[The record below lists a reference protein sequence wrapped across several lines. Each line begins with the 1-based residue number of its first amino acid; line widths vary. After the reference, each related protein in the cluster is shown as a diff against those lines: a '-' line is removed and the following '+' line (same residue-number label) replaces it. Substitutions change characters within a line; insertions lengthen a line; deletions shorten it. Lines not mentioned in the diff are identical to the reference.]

1 MSLNRSSRA
10 RIRRMALAGAVSA
23 SLAVSLTPA
32 TAFAE
37 VVQDKSCVADNKIV
51 AAHSGTFEWSLRDS
65 FVNYVTGFVARG
77 SVESTGSV
85 TDAGSGKNWTFTAG
99 QAYSADP
106 NSVTLFV
113 PGTLHFTGHG
123 EGENAKLDNTFSNFR
138 LEITGTQAVMYLDA
152 KFRKFEG
159 MTTVGEWETMNNV
172 RFAEWTLSEP
182 FTGQW
187 GETVTFTS
195 DGVGYLTEEG
205 KVAFG
210 GFYNAEKEPVS
221 PLKVGSVTFGE
232 DCDKPD
238 SEPVPGDGDADGG
251 DSETPGD
258 ADGSDAGE
266 GDTDNGNTDGG
277 DADGG
282 DSETPGDAD
291 GSDAGE
297 GDTDNGNTDGGDAD
311 GGDSETP
318 GDADGSDAGEGD
330 TDNGN
335 TDGGDADGGDSE
347 TPGDADGG
355 DAGEGDTDNGN
366 TDGGDA
372 DGGDSETPG
381 DADGGD
387 AGEGDTDNGNT
398 DGGDADGGD
407 SETPGDADGGDHHTP
422 GHDSDSNDTKP
433 EDGHKPS
440 TDNDGGMKPSTD
452 GHDSTDDHNHGAP
465 AGNNNNG
472 SHGGT
477 HADHS
482 HGSSGLANTGASVM
496 STTGMA
502 LGLILTGAAAVFLA
516 HRRKNA

>member
-37 VVQDKSCVADNKIV
+37 VVQDKNCVADNKIV
-51 AAHSGTFEWSLRDS
+51 AAHSGTFEWSVRDS
-65 FVNYVTGFVARG
+65 LVRYITIGAARG

-106 NSVTLFV
+106 DSVTLFV
-113 PGTLHFTGHG
+113 PGTLHFIGHG
-123 EGENAKLDNTFSNFR
+123 EGENAKLNITFSDFR

-159 MTTVGEWETMNNV
+159 ITTIGEWETMNNV

-195 DGVGYLTEEG
+195 DGEGYMTEEG

-210 GFYNAEKEPVS
+210 GFYYSEKEPVS

-232 DCDKPD
+232 DCNKPD

-251 DSETPGD
+251 DADNGDSETPGDTDSGDAGEGDTDNGNTDGGDADADNGNTDGGDADGDADGSDSETPGD

-266 GDTDNGNTDGG
+266 GDTDN
-277 DADGG
+277 
-282 DSETPGDAD
+282 
-291 GSDAGE
+291 
-297 GDTDNGNTDGGDAD
+297 
-311 GGDSETP
+311 
-318 GDADGSDAGEGD
+318 
-330 TDNGN
+330 
-335 TDGGDADGGDSE
+335 GDADGGDSE

-355 DAGEGDTDNGN
+355 DAGEGDTDNGDADGGDSETPGDADSGDAGEGDADGGDADNGDSETPGDTDSGDAGEGDTDNGN
-366 TDGGDA
+366 TDGGDADGGDAGEGDTDNGDADGGDADGGDADEGDTDNGDA

-387 AGEGDTDNGNT
+387 AGEGGA
-398 DGGDADGGD
+398 GGGGV
-407 SETPGDADGGDHHTP
+407 AGGA
-422 GHDSDSNDTKP
+422 
-433 EDGHKPS
+433 
-440 TDNDGGMKPSTD
+440 GG
-452 GHDSTDDHNHGAP
+452 GGGGGA
-465 AGNNNNG
+465 
-472 SHGGT
+472 GG
-477 HADHS
+477 
-482 HGSSGLANTGASVM
+482 G
-496 STTGMA
+496 
-502 LGLILTGAAAVFLA
+502 
-516 HRRKNA
+516 

>member
-387 AGEGDTDNGNT
+387 
-398 DGGDADGGD
+398 
-407 SETPGDADGGDHHTP
+407 HHTP

>member
-37 VVQDKSCVADNKIV
+37 VVQDKNCVADNKIV
-51 AAHSGTFEWSLRDS
+51 AAHSGTFEWSVRDS
-65 FVNYVTGFVARG
+65 LVRYITTGAARG

-106 NSVTLFV
+106 DSATLFV
-113 PGTLHFTGHG
+113 PGTLHFIGHG
-123 EGENAKLDNTFSNFR
+123 EGENAKLNITFSDFR

-159 MTTVGEWETMNNV
+159 ITTIGEWETMNNV

-195 DGVGYLTEEG
+195 DGEGYMTEEG

-210 GFYNAEKEPVS
+210 GFYYSEKEPVS

-232 DCDKPD
+232 DCNKPD

-251 DSETPGD
+251 DADGSDAGEGDTDNGDADGGDADGGDADAGDSETPGDADGGDSETPGDTDGGDAGEGDTDNGGDTDGGDTDGGDAGEGDTDNGGDTDGGD

-266 GDTDNGNTDGG
+266 GDTDNGDTDGG
-277 DADGG
+277 
-282 DSETPGDAD
+282 
-291 GSDAGE
+291 DAGE
-297 GDTDNGNTDGGDAD
+297 GDTDNGGDADGGDAD
-311 GGDSETP
+311 GG
-318 GDADGSDAGEGD
+318 DAGEGD
-330 TDNGN
+330 TDNGDA
-335 TDGGDADGGDSE
+335 DGGDAGEGDADAGDSE

-355 DAGEGDTDNGN
+355 DAGEGDTDNG
-366 TDGGDA
+366 DA
-372 DGGDSETPG
+372 
-381 DADGGD
+381 D
-387 AGEGDTDNGNT
+387 AGEGDAGDADNGNT

-407 SETPGDADGGDHHTP
+407 ADGG
-422 GHDSDSNDTKP
+422 
-433 EDGHKPS
+433 
-440 TDNDGGMKPSTD
+440 GG
-452 GHDSTDDHNHGAP
+452 AV
-465 AGNNNNG
+465 
-472 SHGGT
+472 GG
-477 HADHS
+477 
-482 HGSSGLANTGASVM
+482 GGG
-496 STTGMA
+496 
-502 LGLILTGAAAVFLA
+502 
-516 HRRKNA
+516 